1 MANSFA
7 KDKMHTLFGEVAET
21 TSMNMTLSKDVDVY
35 DMSDASDMGRT
46 TESDGSGADIEY
58 IPQEY
63 RFTVQDGHVSSGSD
77 FQDLT
82 DRMIPVRR
90 NKAKRILTQI
100 STKDLRDPARM
111 ERVKKG
117 MAKDIAYAVD
127 TTLYQ
132 EMINKSSIVETSTT
146 AFDYNLAI
154 DAETTML
161 NRGLSSFDKKLFLSN
176 THYRKVAKELA
187 NASRDIRVDDAL
199 TRAKIP
205 DLATF
210 DTMRSD
216 YLLTLA
222 ANATTGLAINGDQ
235 SHTVSTYDSAGNFY
249 LDNRQMTLA
258 ITGATAGKLPV
269 GTKFTIAG
277 VNALN
282 EATRTDNG
290 ELQTFTVLSATTG
303 SAVVSPAIVTSG
315 PYANCSAEAADTA
328 AVTILNIASSAPSLF
343 YTPESTVIVPGR
355 LPVAPEANN
364 VNVVEAITD
373 NGLPMRMTYEWDF
386 HNEVL
391 NCKTLIYFD
400 TAVIHPEMLG
410 CILDNQA

>member
-21 TSMNMTLSKDVDVY
+21 TSMNMTLSKDMDVY

-146 AFDYNLAI
+146 AFDYDLAI

-258 ITGATAGKLPV
+258 ITGATAGNLPV
-269 GTKFTIAG
+269 GTKFTIAD

-328 AVTILNIASSAPSLF
+328 AITILNIASNAPSLF

-364 VNVVEAITD
+364 VNTIEAVTD

>member
-7 KDKMHTLFGEVAET
+7 KDKMHTLFGEVAES
-21 TSMNMTLSKDVDVY
+21 TSMNMTLSKDMDVY

-63 RFTVQDGHVSSGSD
+63 RFTVQDGYVSSGAD

-146 AFDYNLAI
+146 AFDYDLAI

-222 ANATTGLAINGDQ
+222 ANATTGLTINGDQ
-235 SHTVSTYDSAGNFY
+235 SHTVSTYDSSGDFY
-249 LDNRQMTLA
+249 LDNRQMTLN
-258 ITGATAGKLPV
+258 ITGATAANLPV
-269 GTKFTIAG
+269 GTKLNIAG

-282 EATRTDNG
+282 PTTRTDNG

-315 PYANCSAEAADTA
+315 PYANCSAEAADTV
-328 AVTILNIASSAPSLF
+328 AVTILNIASNAPSLF

-364 VNVVEAITD
+364 VNTIEAITD

-400 TAVIHPEMLG
+400 TVVLHPEMLG
-410 CILDNQA
+410 CILDAQV

>member
-1 MANSFA
+1 MANTFA
-7 KDKMHTLFGEVAET
+7 QDKMTTLFNEVAVS
-21 TSMNMTLSKDVDVY
+21 TSMNMTLSKDVDKY
-35 DMSDASDMGRT
+35 DMSDMANNGQT
-46 TESDGSGADIEY
+46 TASDGSGADIEY

-63 RFTVQDGHVSSGSD
+63 RFTVQDGYVSSGSD

-100 STKDLRDPARM
+100 STKDLRDPARL
-111 ERVKKG
+111 ERVRKG

-132 EMINKSSIVETSTT
+132 EMINRASIVEAITGDFSYDT
-146 AFDYNLAI
+146 AI
-154 DAETTML
+154 DAENLML
-161 NRGLSSFDKKLFLSN
+161 NRGLSSYDKKLFLSN
-176 THYRKVAKELA
+176 SHYRKAAKDIGT
-187 NASRDIRVDDAL
+187 ASRDVMVQDAVS
-199 TRAKIP
+199 RAKLP
-205 DLATF
+205 MLSTF

-222 ANATTGLAINGDQ
+222 ANSTTGLTVNGDQ
-235 SHTVSTYDSAGNFY
+235 SHTVSTYDSAGDFY
-249 LDNRQMTLA
+249 LDNRQMTLN
-258 ITGATAGKLPV
+258 ITGATAGNLPV
-269 GTKFTIAG
+269 GTKLTIAG

-282 EATRTDNG
+282 PTTRTDNG
-290 ELQTFTVLSATTG
+290 ELQTFTVLSAGTG
-303 SAVVSPAIVTSG
+303 TAVVSPAIVVSG
-315 PYANCSAEAADTA
+315 PYANCSAQAANGA
-328 AVTILNIASSAPSLF
+328 AVTVLNIAANAPSLF
-343 YTPESTVIVPGR
+343 YTPESVVLVPGR

-364 VNVVEAITD
+364 INSIEAVTD

-400 TAVIHPEMLG
+400 AVVLHPEMLG
-410 CILDNQA
+410 CVLDKQV

>member
-1 MANSFA
+1 MAYSFA
-7 KDKMHTLFGEVAET
+7 KDKMHTLFGEVAES
-21 TSMNMTLSKDVDVY
+21 TSMNMTLSKDMDVY

-63 RFTVQDGHVSSGSD
+63 RFTVQDGYVSSGAD

-146 AFDYNLAI
+146 AFDYDLAI

-222 ANATTGLAINGDQ
+222 ANATTGLTINGDQ
-235 SHTVSTYDSAGNFY
+235 SHTVSTYDSSGDFY
-249 LDNRQMTLA
+249 LDNRQMTLN
-258 ITGATAGKLPV
+258 ITGATAANLPV
-269 GTKFTIAG
+269 GTKLNIAG

-282 EATRTDNG
+282 PTTRTDNG

-315 PYANCSAEAADTA
+315 PYANCSAEAADTV
-328 AVTILNIASSAPSLF
+328 AVTILNIASNAPSLF

-364 VNVVEAITD
+364 VNTIEAITD

-400 TAVIHPEMLG
+400 TVVLHPEMLG
-410 CILDNQA
+410 CILDAQV

>member
-21 TSMNMTLSKDVDVY
+21 TSMNMTLSKDMDVY

-77 FQDLT
+77 FQNLT
-82 DRMIPVRR
+82 DRMIPVRL
-90 NKAKRILTQI
+90 NKSKRILTQI

-146 AFDYNLAI
+146 AFDYDLAI

-161 NRGLSSFDKKLFLSN
+161 NRGLSSFDKKLFLSS
-176 THYRKVAKELA
+176 THYRNVAKDLA
-187 NASRDIRVDDAL
+187 NAPRDIRVDDAL

-205 DLATF
+205 NLATF

-235 SHTVSTYDSAGNFY
+235 SHTVSTYDSSGDFY

-258 ITGATAGKLPV
+258 ITGATAGNLPV

-282 EATRTDNG
+282 PTTRTDNG

-303 SAVVSPAIVTSG
+303 SAVVSPAIVISG

-328 AVTILNIASSAPSLF
+328 AVTIMNIASSAPSLF

-364 VNVVEAITD
+364 VNTIEAVTE

-400 TAVIHPEMLG
+400 TVVLHPEMLG

>member
-21 TSMNMTLSKDVDVY
+21 TSMNMTLSKDMDVY

-77 FQDLT
+77 FQNLT

-90 NKAKRILTQI
+90 NKSKRILTQI
-100 STKDLRDPARM
+100 STKDLRDPARL
-111 ERVKKG
+111 ERARKG

-132 EMINKSSIVETSTT
+132 EMINKSSIVETSATD
-146 AFDYNLAI
+146 FDYDLAI

-161 NRGLSSFDKKLFLSN
+161 NRGLSAYDKKLFLSN

-187 NASRDIRVDDAL
+187 NASRDVRVDDAL

-205 DLATF
+205 NLATF

-222 ANATTGLAINGDQ
+222 ASTGTGLTVNGDQ

-249 LDNRQMTLA
+249 EDNRQMTLN
-258 ITGATAGKLPV
+258 ITGVTAANFPV

-277 VNALN
+277 INALN
-282 EATRTDNG
+282 PTTRTDNG
-290 ELQTFTVLSATTG
+290 ELQTFTVLSSTTG
-303 SAVVSPAIVTSG
+303 SAVISPAIVTTG
-315 PYANCSAEAADTA
+315 RYANCSDIANTGN
-328 AVTILNIASSAPSLF
+328 AVTVLNIASNAPSLF

-364 VNVVEAITD
+364 VNVIEAVTD

-400 TAVIHPEMLG
+400 TVVLQPDMVG
-410 CILDNQA
+410 CILDNQV